1 MTEPFTLPL
10 TATQPS
16 QLYLNGSKFSLVTGW
31 FDFDAPNYDPL
42 PARKF
47 DGRWTLTDG
56 HTRAFVAHLSGAE
69 ELRVVRDTDDVPV
82 SKYERCVSWCRDEGI
97 TDISDLAGRVVTN
110 ATFETR
116 WVDRCR
122 SLDS

>member
-1 MTEPFTLPL
+1 MTEPFTLPQ
-10 TATQPS
+10 TAAQPS
-16 QLYLNGSKFSLVTGW
+16 QLYLNGSKLSLVTRW

-42 PARKF
+42 PVRKF

-69 ELRVVRDTDDVPV
+69 ELRVVRDTDDIPV

-97 TDISDLAGRVVTN
+97 TDISDLAGRVVTG

>member
-10 TATQPS
+10 TAVQPS
-16 QLYLNGSKFSLVTGW
+16 QLCLDGSKFSHVTRW
-31 FDFDAPNYDPL
+31 FDFDAPNYQPL
-42 PARKF
+42 PVREF

-56 HTRAFVAHLSGAE
+56 HTRAFVAYLSVAR
-69 ELRVVRDTDDVPV
+69 ELRVVRDSDGISV
-82 SKYERCVSWCRDEGI
+82 SGYERCVSWCRDEGI
-97 TDISDLAGRVVTN
+97 TEISDLAGRVTTE
-110 ATFETR
+110 AFEAR

>member
-10 TATQPS
+10 TAVQPS
-16 QLYLNGSKFSLVTGW
+16 QLYLDGAKLSLVTGW

-42 PARKF
+42 PVRKF
-47 DGRWTLTDG
+47 DDRWTLTDG

-69 ELRVVRDTDDVPV
+69 ELRVVRDTDGISV
-82 SKYERCVSWCRDEGI
+82 SKYELCVSWCRDEGI
-97 TDISDLAGRVVTN
+97 TAISNLVGHVITN
-110 ATFETR
+110 EAFKTR
-116 WVDRCR
+116 WIDRCQ